1 MWGVRCGTFE
11 PHFTAKL
18 PTGEAKCRKKG
29 YKLLKVVTLF
39 VLPKGIEPLSKEPES
54 FILSIELQELT
65 ILLYW
70 SARLP
75 ILPCGSNFVAYY
87 YIVRLHRNP

>member
-1 MWGVRCGTFE
+1 MLNVGVRCGTFE

-39 VLPKGIEPLSKEPES
+39 CTPEGNRTLIKRTGI
-54 FILSIELQELT
+54 FHSI
-65 ILLYW
+65 
-70 SARLP
+70 
-75 ILPCGSNFVAYY
+75 
-87 YIVRLHRNP
+87 H